1 MDDASRGL
9 KNRPLWICP
18 ECGARL
24 AGRNMWHS
32 CGTYTFQDLF
42 AGSSPDV
49 TDAALAIITACEQFG
64 DVQVIP
70 QKTRLAFV
78 ARVRF
83 STLVPRKNFLIV
95 GFALHRWIDHPR
107 IVRTDDF
114 GPRWRYH
121 SVRVT
126 DASGADAELLG
137 WLRESYDLVGMQE
150 ELPE

>member
-18 ECGARL
+18 DCGARL
-24 AGRNMWHS
+24 ASRNLWHS
-32 CGTYTFQDLF
+32 CGTFTFQDLF
-42 AGSSPDV
+42 SGSSDDV
-49 TDAALAIITACEQFG
+49 TDAASAVIAACEQFG
-64 DVQVIP
+64 DVQVVP

-83 STLVPRKNFLIV
+83 SVLMPRRKFLIV

-107 IVRTDDF
+107 IVKTDDF

-121 SVRVT
+121 YVRIT
-126 DASGADAELLG
+126 DASGVDPELLG
-137 WLRESYDLVGMQE
+137 WLHESYTSVGQQE
-150 ELPE
+150 DPPR